1 MKYGLLRLFSVI
13 LALVLVLS
21 ACQSTP
27 PTVTPG
33 ESIPDGDSTPDNP
46 PTPDS
51 DPIPEGEPAP
61 DDPTDPEILATAT
74 TVKWSDPVSWGSRG
88 LPKAGENVEIPKG
101 TAMLLD
107 VSPPEL
113 EGLVINGTLVFANTD
128 INLTA
133 EWIMVHGRLELGVPL
148 QPYTHEAVITLT
160 GADEDVMGMG
170 MGGRVLG
177 VMDGG
182 TLVMAGQKRT
192 SWTKLGV
199 TANKGDRTLTLA
211 KTVDWQPGDSIVIAS
226 TDFAYE
232 QAETFKIQ
240 SIAGTTVTL
249 DKPLQYMHYGG
260 VQTYNGKRVDQ
271 RAEVGLLSRNIVI
284 QGRMASLADRFGG
297 HVMVMTGG
305 RAFVNSAE
313 FVNMGQE
320 NKMGRYPIHWHMMGD
335 SSRGQYVRNSSVHDS
350 FNRCVTIHGSNGVKV
365 QSNVTY
371 NIPGHCFFLEDG
383 AEIDNI
389 IENNLAMRINEPAT
403 GKNLLPS
410 DVGFLGPAAYWITH
424 PKNIVRNN
432 VAAGSQGTGFWYAF
446 PEHPTGASA
455 NSSIFN
461 RYTPLGES
469 RNNVAHSN
477 NDDGFH
483 IDNGP
488 KANVQAGT
496 EPAGYEPHLDPNAIK
511 TESWGS
517 YNTSAPATATF
528 QNLVAYKNR
537 RNGIWSRG
545 RYHLFESPILSDNAI
560 GVTFASDESILRNGL
575 IVGETNNFGT
585 PTTWEVK
592 GENGRS
598 LPRPWT
604 CADPLGCSAF
614 PVRGFEFYDGTVG
627 VEDTHFAG
635 FKDNSIRKAS
645 ALSYLNFTGFSTS
658 PHNYAKGLTFAPDT
672 KRVNLFTRGTPVDPS
687 KDTEDGYRSA
697 VFVDQDGSVTG
708 TANRTVVVDNPF
720 MLASNCTKN
729 SEWNAWICNDSYV
742 RFNLGAASAITS
754 TTLSLAGKTHTL
766 YGTGTNNDDNFFSIL
781 RAKQTYGVTFQGG
794 VPSKFS
800 LTLRDAPKDWVR
812 FTIPLSAAPSV
823 TGYNVKAAAN
833 LAALETSTLSTYFY
847 DIAGQTLHVKLL
859 AMNPWDIGK
868 GLDYISLEVQP

>member
-1 MKYGLLRLFSVI
+1 MKYSFLLKLFSVL
-13 LALVLVLS
+13 LALILVLS
-21 ACQSTP
+21 ACQSTA
-27 PTVTPG
+27 PTITPEIPSDG
-33 ESIPDGDSTPDNP
+33 EPVPDQE
-46 PTPDS
+46 PTPDGETP
-51 DPIPEGEPAP
+51 DGETPETP
-61 DDPTDPEILATAT
+61 DPEIEATAT
-74 TVKWSDPVSWGSRG
+74 TVKWSDPSSWGSRG

-113 EGLVINGTLVFANTD
+113 KGLVVNGALVFANTD

-148 QPYTHEAVITLT
+148 QPYTSKAVITLT
-160 GADEDVMGMG
+160 GADEDVLSMG

-182 TLVMAGQKRT
+182 TLVMVGQKRI
-192 SWTKLGV
+192 SWTKLNA
-199 TANKGDRTLTLA
+199 TANKGDRTITLA
-211 KTVDWQPGDSIVIAS
+211 KTVDWQAGDSIVIAS
-226 TDFAYE
+226 TDFAYD

-240 SIAGTTVTL
+240 SISGTTVTL

-271 RAEVGLLSRNIVI
+271 RAEVGLLTRNIVI
-284 QGRMASLADRFGG
+284 QGRMASAADKFGG

-335 SSRGQYVRNSSVHDS
+335 SSRGQYVRNSSIYNS

-365 QSNVTY
+365 QNNVAY

-383 AEIDNI
+383 AEIDNL
-389 IENNLAMRINEPAT
+389 IEHNLAMKINEPAS

-446 PEHPTGASA
+446 PEHPTGPSA
-455 NSSIFN
+455 NTAIFN

-469 RNNVAHSN
+469 KNNVAHSN

-488 KANVQAGT
+488 KANVQQGT
-496 EPAGYEPHLDPNAIK
+496 EAAGYEPHVDPNAIK
-511 TESWGS
+511 VESWGS

-528 QNLVAYKNR
+528 QNFVAYKNR

-545 RYHLFESPILSDNAI
+545 RYHLFESPVLSDNAV

-575 IVGETNNFGT
+575 IIGETNNVGT

-592 GENGRS
+592 GENGRT
-598 LPRPWT
+598 LPRPWN
-604 CADPLGCSAF
+604 CPDNPLGCWAF
-614 PVRGFEFYDGTVG
+614 PIRGFEFYDGMVG
-627 VEDTHFAG
+627 VEDTYFAG

-645 ALSYLNFTGFSTS
+645 ALSYLNFTAFSTS
-658 PHNYAKGLTFAPDT
+658 PHNYAKGLTFASDT
-672 KRVNLFTRGTPVDPS
+672 KRVNLFTRGAPTDPS

-697 VFVDQDGSVTG
+697 IFIDQDGSVTG
-708 TANRTVVVDNPF
+708 TPNRAVVVDNPF
-720 MLASNCTKN
+720 MLASNCVKN
-729 SEWNAWICNDSYV
+729 NDWNAWICSDSYV
-742 RFNLGAASAITS
+742 RFNLDSSTNLTSA
-754 TTLSLAGKTHTL
+754 TLSLNGKNHTL
-766 YGTGTNNDDNFFSIL
+766 YGTGTNNNDNFFSIL
-781 RAKQTYGVTFQGG
+781 RSQQTYGVSFQGG
-794 VPSKFS
+794 VPSRFS
-800 LTLRDAPKDWVR
+800 LTLREAPKDWVR
-812 FTIPLSAAPSV
+812 FAIPLSKAPTV
-823 TGYNVKAAAN
+823 TGYNVKVSAT
-833 LAALETSTLSTYFY
+833 LAALESSTLSTYFY
-847 DIAGQTLHVKLL
+847 DAAAQTLHIKLL

-868 GLDYISLEVQP
+868 GLDYISLDIQP